1 MSSMIH
7 VVGSGLAGPLSA
19 TLLAQAGVSVTCW
32 DRRPDPRTH
41 VVDAG
46 RSINLAL
53 SARGLKALTA
63 AGLEARAKALCLP
76 MKGRL
81 LHNREGGTG
90 FVPYGSRPEHVIH
103 SISRQGLNRL
113 LLEAAS
119 QTGSVRLEFERR
131 LVAADLDQGRL
142 EFQEESGQAR
152 SHSVSFDCAIG
163 ADGSASVLR
172 DALAGR
178 PGYESRT
185 DRLAHGYKE
194 LSLSPDARGRFA
206 LREDCLHI
214 WPRGGYMLIALPNLD
229 RSFTCTL
236 FYPLEGEHSF
246 ATLDRPE
253 ALLDFFSREFPDLL
267 ALMPDLVEQFF
278 ANPVGQLA
286 TVYAGPWNLDGRLL
300 LIGDAAHAVVPFFGQ
315 GMNGSFEDCLELSW
329 QLEQHGPAWERVFAA
344 TAQARKANADAIAA
358 MALENY
364 VEMRDTV
371 ADPGFQLRKQVEHRL
386 EHLEPERFLSRYSM
400 VSFSTIPY
408 RLARE
413 RGEVQNEVLGE
424 LCRGLERVG
433 QLDEDRARSLIRER
447 LAPLGNLPRV

>member
-7 VVGSGLAGPLSA
+7 LVGSGLAGPLTA
-19 TLLAQAGVSVTCW
+19 TLLARAGVSVTCW
-32 DRRPDPRTH
+32 DRRPDPRAF
-41 VVDAG
+41 VVEAG

-53 SARGLKALTA
+53 SARGLKALAA
-63 AGLEARAKALCLP
+63 AGLEARARALCLP

-81 LHNREGGTG
+81 LHSVEGGTR
-90 FVPYGSRPEHVIH
+90 FVPYGSRPEHVIL

-113 LLEAAS
+113 LLESAAA
-119 QTGSVRLEFERR
+119 TGSVRLEFDRR
-131 LVAADLDQGRL
+131 LVSADLDSGRL
-142 EFQEESGQAR
+142 EFVDGR
-152 SHSVSFDCAIG
+152 SDEPGPSVTFDHAIG

-172 DALAGR
+172 ESLAGR
-178 PGYESRT
+178 PGFTSRI

-194 LSLSPDARGRFA
+194 LSLAPDSRGRFA

-246 ATLDRPE
+246 ASLDTPE
-253 ALLDFFSREFPDLL
+253 ALLEFFAGQFPDLL
-267 ALMPDLVEQFF
+267 ALMPDLVDQFF
-278 ANPVGQLA
+278 ANPVGHLA
-286 TVYAGPWNLDGRLL
+286 TVYSGPWNLEGRLL
-300 LIGDAAHAVVPFFGQ
+300 LLGDAAHAVVPFFGQ
-315 GMNGSFEDCLELSW
+315 GMNGSFEDSLELSW

-364 VEMRDTV
+364 IEMRDTV

-400 VSFSTIPY
+400 VSFSTVPY

-413 RGEVQNEVLGE
+413 RGEIQNGVLDEV
-424 LCRGLERVG
+424 CRGLERIG
-433 QLDEDRARSLIRER
+433 QLDETRARCLIRER
-447 LAPLGNLPRV
+447 LVPLEELPRV